1 MGGRSRQPRTAPRPA
16 AGDARP
22 GRAVH
27 PDAHRRRLIALLALP
42 VILWQLYAF
51 SIGERRVALPLMA
64 MAPLLFMA
72 GMAFGYFV
80 VLPGAVG
87 FLQSFNASS
96 FDALV

>member
-1 MGGRSRQPRTAPRPA
+1 
-16 AGDARP
+16 
-22 GRAVH
+22 
-27 PDAHRRRLIALLALP
+27 
-42 VILWQLYAF
+42 
-51 SIGERRVALPLMA
+51 MA

>member
-1 MGGRSRQPRTAPRPA
+1 
-16 AGDARP
+16 
-22 GRAVH
+22 
-27 PDAHRRRLIALLALP
+27 
-42 VILWQLYAF
+42 
-51 SIGERRVALPLMA
+51 MA

-96 FDALV
+96 FDALVQARTYYRFILVTLLATGLFFQIPVRSSGSPARESSVRVSCASTAATPSLPSSRWRCC